1 MRRFQ
6 QPARASRRRIIA
18 MPFFSI
24 VIPTFNRS
32 DLFPYAVQ
40 SVLDQTF
47 ADFEI
52 IVSDNCSGDDTA
64 QVARQFRDRR
74 FKYVKTP
81 RHFTIAD
88 NWEFAR
94 SHAVGKLIF
103 MLSDDDALLPAA
115 LERFAYEARNNE
127 ADFLFCKPA
136 YYRDL
141 GYPGPDRN
149 SVNCPSFS
157 GTSANV
163 QADEFIRPLFLFRKA
178 FDMHPSAFTF
188 AKTIADLVVARTG
201 RFFWTNGVEYSAWPI
216 AATFAK
222 TIVHIDT
229 PLVIVGRTAKS
240 WGSNM
245 ALCNPGK
252 ERIHEFVKDVDHK
265 RKHAPLN
272 NFTMC
277 NLMAEGMLTAKS
289 LFPKEFESYEFDE
302 RQYLRKTWGEL
313 KRRAALG
320 VDVSTEMDDLRTY
333 AAKCPG
339 FAQELDALQ
348 LNGLSDGTERV
359 VRRLRAAIGNLGV
372 RRLRQQIR
380 ASQLARRL
388 EVGAIGSGFYAS
400 GDHFGFADVLGCAK
414 FLQRAIDNCNSK
426 AAVPSSDVKPAN
438 EIANLHATTQNLAE

>member
-1 MRRFQ
+1 
-6 QPARASRRRIIA
+6 

-163 QADEFIRPLFLFRKA
+163 QADEFIRPLFLFRQSVRYA
-178 FDMHPSAFTF
+178 SER
-188 AKTIADLVVARTG
+188 L
-201 RFFWTNGVEYSAWPI
+201 
-216 AATFAK
+216 
-222 TIVHIDT
+222 HICQDY
-229 PLVIVGRTAKS
+229 R
-240 WGSNM
+240 GSGGSSNRPVF
-245 ALCNPGK
+245 L
-252 ERIHEFVKDVDHK
+252 
-265 RKHAPLN
+265 
-272 NFTMC
+272 
-277 NLMAEGMLTAKS
+277 
-289 LFPKEFESYEFDE
+289 DE
-302 RQYLRKTWGEL
+302 WRGI
-313 KRRAALG
+313 LG
-320 VDVSTEMDDLRTY
+320 V
-333 AAKCPG
+333 AH
-339 FAQELDALQ
+339 
-348 LNGLSDGTERV
+348 
-359 VRRLRAAIGNLGV
+359 
-372 RRLRQQIR
+372 
-380 ASQLARRL
+380 
-388 EVGAIGSGFYAS
+388 S
-400 GDHFGFADVLGCAK
+400 GDFRQND
-414 FLQRAIDNCNSK
+414 
-426 AAVPSSDVKPAN
+426 SSY
-438 EIANLHATTQNLAE
+438 